1 MTAAGLLL
9 SMLGVAL
16 IYSGITGND
25 LRDVIPN
32 VLSGKPAAEGAR
44 NISPE
49 AAGKGGGMSPG
60 GGGGSGGS
68 GGGGIG
74 FQNTVQ
80 NPTNRMI
87 V

>member
-32 VLSGKPAAEGAR
+32 VLSGKPAADGAR
-44 NISPE
+44 KLSPE
-49 AAGKGGGMSPG
+49 AAGKGGSMSPG

-74 FQNTVQ
+74 VTNSVQSPTRMTV
-80 NPTNRMI
+80 
-87 V
+87 